1 MNKIENRPPGNKK
14 RGVVLGGSGLIGG
27 TLMYYFKRFCSDEY
41 EILAPNSKRLSLRE
55 PDDIIEFFRYYRPDF
70 IINSAIA
77 SIDSDAELAYEIN
90 YLGSINLAKIAIACN
105 CPYIHISS
113 AATLPPGENLT
124 EEDRME
130 LHPSLSN
137 YAKSKLMAELTLEH
151 LARTEGLDYTVI
163 RLAVVYGTH
172 DHKIQGLH
180 RMLFSIVNQAMP
192 VLLTRPGVMH
202 SYSNASKLPWFVH
215 HTLMNRDEF
224 SGEAYNF
231 VDKDPVE
238 LSELILKIKNYLEVK
253 RPRKIYVPYTMAK
266 MGKNFLEKMIAFM
279 TTMGIETKMP
289 GELIFMDN
297 FYQSQSLSA
306 GKILRSSFNDPEPD
320 TTIFTALPDLIQYY
334 LTRWEQ
340 LNLIK
345 AYNEA
350 FYDPRKCVGE
360 FSENPV
366 SLLNDIHE
374 GRMQPFIEFNPET

>member
-1 MNKIENRPPGNKK
+1 MDTIENRPPGNKK
-14 RGVVLGGSGLIGG
+14 TGVVIGGSGLIGG
-27 TLMYYFKRFCSDEY
+27 TLMYYFKKFLSHQY

-55 PDDIIEFFRYYRPDF
+55 PDDIVEFFRYYRPDF

-90 YLGSINLAKIAIACN
+90 YVGSINLAKIALAFD

-180 RMLFSIVNQAMP
+180 RMLFSIVNEAMP
-192 VLLTRPGVMH
+192 FLLTKPGVMH
-202 SYSNASKLPWFVH
+202 SYSNAHKLPYFVH
-215 HTLMNRDEF
+215 HVLLNRQEF
-224 SGEAYNF
+224 TNQTYNF
-231 VDKDPVE
+231 VDREPVE
-238 LSELILKIKNYLEVK
+238 LSTLVLKIKDYLAVK
-253 RPRKIYVPYTMAK
+253 RPRRIYVPYPMARL
-266 MGKNFLEKMIAFM
+266 GKNFLEKMMKFM

-306 GKILRSSFNDPEPD
+306 DKIRSSSFIDPEPE

-340 LNLIK
+340 LNLIR

-360 FSENPV
+360 FSDNPV
-366 SLLNDIHE
+366 NLLEDIHA
-374 GRMQPFIEFNPET
+374 GRMHPFIDFNPDL